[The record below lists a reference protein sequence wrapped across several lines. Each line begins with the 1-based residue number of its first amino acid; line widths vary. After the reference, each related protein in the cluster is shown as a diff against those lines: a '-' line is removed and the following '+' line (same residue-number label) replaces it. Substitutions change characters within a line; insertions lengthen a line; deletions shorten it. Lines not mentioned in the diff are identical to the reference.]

1 MSWLVSSRIVTNALA
16 SLMERYVE
24 QIVLPGIRFGSMMIL
39 VVLEAVLAK
48 LLAETGAVIIVQI

>member
-1 MSWLVSSRIVTNALA
+1 MSSRIVTNALA

-24 QIVLPGIRFGSMMIL
+24 QIVLPGMRFGSMMIL